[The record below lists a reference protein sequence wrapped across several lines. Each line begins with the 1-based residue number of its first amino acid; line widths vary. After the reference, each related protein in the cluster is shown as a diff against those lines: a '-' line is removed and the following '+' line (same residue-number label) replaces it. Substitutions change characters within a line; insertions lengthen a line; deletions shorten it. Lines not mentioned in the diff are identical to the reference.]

1 MSQRIYDL
9 AKEAASK
16 AVEYDQKN
24 EYNQAVS
31 QYLRAF
37 DLLMSLV
44 KYTDNKRLNNYYAQ
58 TAEKYLNRVYV
69 IKDKRNI
76 ASSTRP
82 LSMSDEQ
89 REIIEGTILM
99 EKPDVKW
106 EDIAGLENA
115 KRAVND
121 SVILPMKRPDLF
133 KGRESYQAMLL
144 HGPPGCGKT
153 LLAKAAANECDL
165 PFFSLSAADI
175 MDKYVGES
183 EKRIQ
188 SLFQQAR
195 GNQPSIIFLDE
206 FDSLSPGSSS
216 ESSPVQ
222 DRIMAE
228 ISSQLDGAKS
238 RPDDRFLFWGAT
250 NSPWKLAPRI
260 IRRFSRRIHIPL
272 PDYDAR
278 HEIFRINIHKKPK
291 IDIMGDVDISE
302 LAKLTEG
309 YSGDDIKKLCMDAW
323 YIPIHELVDSGE
335 IETKNP
341 RKVGR
346 EDFLEALRNRK
357 PSVSPEVVASFNEWA
372 KQWDSM

>member
-16 AVEYDQKN
+16 AVEHDQKN

-291 IDIMGDVDISE
+291 IDIMGDVDIPE

>member
-1 MSQRIYDL
+1 
-9 AKEAASK
+9 
-16 AVEYDQKN
+16 
-24 EYNQAVS
+24 
-31 QYLRAF
+31 
-37 DLLMSLV
+37 
-44 KYTDNKRLNNYYAQ
+44 
-58 TAEKYLNRVYV
+58 
-69 IKDKRNI
+69 
-76 ASSTRP
+76 
-82 LSMSDEQ
+82 
-89 REIIEGTILM
+89 
-99 EKPDVKW
+99 
-106 EDIAGLENA
+106 
-115 KRAVND
+115 
-121 SVILPMKRPDLF
+121 
-133 KGRESYQAMLL
+133 
-144 HGPPGCGKT
+144 
-153 LLAKAAANECDL
+153 
-165 PFFSLSAADI
+165 
-175 MDKYVGES
+175 
-183 EKRIQ
+183 
-188 SLFQQAR
+188 
-195 GNQPSIIFLDE
+195 
-206 FDSLSPGSSS
+206 
-216 ESSPVQ
+216 
-222 DRIMAE
+222 MAE

-291 IDIMGDVDISE
+291 IDIMGDVDIPE

>member
-16 AVEYDQKN
+16 AVEHDQKN

-76 ASSTRP
+76 ASSTMP

-291 IDIMGDVDISE
+291 IDIMGDVDIPE